1 MVRQIQKQ
9 SEYYIYEE
17 DDPYFYPSDDS
28 SYDSDEKLVLIA
40 VLMLLEQ
47 RFRLFQSMT
56 PERVLVEVD
65 GVVDSLESELINTA
79 ISKINDCVKGSF
91 DDELFGFGIPQGKV
105 SQSTSMDDVVKQ
117 SIKGLCNQ
125 LRDEI
130 KTKALF
136 FKDNM
141 SNTGFSVA
149 PSFKRAIQKLVD
161 SVGNAILNSKELSH
175 REIMKFV
182 YGEDKLY
189 RWLCVNDDKTCD
201 WCLMQQSL
209 PPRPLSEMPLDHP
222 HGRCTVDP
230 IDYTYSD
237 HYMLLLANND
247 LLLNPSESDVRW
259 S

>member
-1 MVRQIQKQ
+1 MVKQVQKQ

-17 DDPYFYPSDDS
+17 DDPYFYPLDTD
-28 SYDSDEKLVLIA
+28 SYDSDESLVLIA

-47 RFRLFQSMT
+47 RYRLFQSMT
-56 PERVLVEVD
+56 LDRVLVEVD
-65 GVVDSLESELINTA
+65 GVVDSLESELVDTA
-79 ISKINDCVKGSF
+79 ISKIHDCVKGSF
-91 DDELFGFGIPQGKV
+91 DEERFSFGIPEGKV
-105 SQSTSMDDVVKQ
+105 SQSTSMDSVVKQ

-130 KTKALF
+130 KVKALF

-141 SNTGFSVA
+141 SNSDFSLV
-149 PSFKRAIQKLVD
+149 PSFNRAIQKLVD
-161 SVGNAILNSKELSH
+161 GVGNALLNSKELSH

-182 YGEDKLY
+182 YGDDKLY

-209 PPRPLSEMPLDHP
+209 PPRPLEEMPLDHP

-237 HYMLLLANND
+237 HYRLLLANND
-247 LLLNPSESDVRW
+247 LLPNPSEDDVRW